1 MKTYEI
7 NKKLLSI
14 TIIAALIAGMLGG
27 IGSFYL
33 LSNNLEQLAAKSP
46 TNLNTTQVV
55 VEESQTINA
64 ISKVAPSVVSII
76 ASKQLALYKR
86 PTSLFDLFAPQMGI
100 PGLQQMPEKMLEQ
113 APEQQTDSVK
123 RKIGGGTG
131 FIISTD
137 GLVLTNKHV
146 IADSQAEY
154 SVLLSDGTTMY
165 ATVLSKDP
173 INDLAFIQLYTDQD
187 RTDKPSE
194 LLPVELGNSDKLQ
207 VGSKVIAIGNALSE
221 FDNTTTSGI
230 ISGLGRSITASN
242 GNGSASRLSNLLQ
255 TDASINP
262 GNSGGPLVNILGQVI
277 GINTAIAQS
286 ANGIGFAI
294 PINEAKAV
302 VKSVQEFGK
311 IVRPMLGVRYV
322 EISQEIATELELPV
336 DYGAFLQDD
345 IARGVRS
352 VLEDGPADKAGL
364 RGGDIILAI
373 NGVALNESTSLQR
386 EISKF
391 MPADTI
397 KLTVYRADKEIDI
410 NVKLGEFSAES
421 T

>member
-1 MKTYEI
+1 
-7 NKKLLSI
+7 
-14 TIIAALIAGMLGG
+14 
-27 IGSFYL
+27 
-33 LSNNLEQLAAKSP
+33 
-46 TNLNTTQVV
+46 
-55 VEESQTINA
+55 
-64 ISKVAPSVVSII
+64 
-76 ASKQLALYKR
+76 
-86 PTSLFDLFAPQMGI
+86 MGI
-100 PGLQQMPEKMLEQ
+100 PGLQQMPEQMLEQ

-131 FIISTD
+131 FIISAD

-187 RTDKPSE
+187 RSDKPSE
-194 LLPVELGNSDKLQ
+194 LIPVELGNSDKLQ

-242 GNGSASRLSNLLQ
+242 GNGSTSRLSNLLQ

-373 NGVALNESTSLQR
+373 NGVALNQSTSLQR
-386 EISKF
+386 EIAKF

-397 KLTVYRADKEIDI
+397 KLTIYRADKEIDI

>member
-1 MKTYEI
+1 
-7 NKKLLSI
+7 
-14 TIIAALIAGMLGG
+14 
-27 IGSFYL
+27 
-33 LSNNLEQLAAKSP
+33 
-46 TNLNTTQVV
+46 
-55 VEESQTINA
+55 
-64 ISKVAPSVVSII
+64 
-76 ASKQLALYKR
+76 
-86 PTSLFDLFAPQMGI
+86 
-100 PGLQQMPEKMLEQ
+100 
-113 APEQQTDSVK
+113 
-123 RKIGGGTG
+123 
-131 FIISTD
+131 
-137 GLVLTNKHV
+137 
-146 IADSQAEY
+146 
-154 SVLLSDGTTMY
+154 MY

-242 GNGSASRLSNLLQ
+242 GNGSTSRLSNLLQ

-373 NGVALNESTSLQR
+373 NGVALNQSTSLQR
-386 EISKF
+386 EIAKF